1 MSATHLAVDDLIR
14 VPGGEFLMGQADGRD
29 EEKPVHAVTLAPF
42 RICRYPVTNGHWE
55 EFRKATG
62 RDKHAFTHA
71 DAPVASVNWY
81 DAVAYCHWLSALWSA
96 HVRLPSE

>member
-1 MSATHLAVDDLIR
+1 MSATHLAVDDLIH

-29 EEKPVHAVTLAPF
+29 EEKPVHGVTLAPF

-62 RDKHAFTHA
+62 RDNFRRPAGARSARTGGEA
-71 DAPVASVNWY
+71 MVELDMNASWETVTDRSVCW
-81 DAVAYCHWLSALWSA
+81 A
-96 HVRLPSE
+96 